1 MKVEKIDRGAGKQKW
16 LKRQTSKL
24 RRRMELRDPENAPTR
39 LRDLTRGWVLSVGW
53 IMKDR
58 HGFYWN

>member
-24 RRRMELRDPENAPTR
+24 RRRLERRDLENAPTR
-39 LRDLTRGWVLSVGW
+39 LKHLTRGWVLAVGHVG
-53 IMKDR
+53 KSKY
-58 HGFYWN
+58 GFFWA